1 MIAMLSYVYA
11 EADAQR
17 RREGGSGREAI
28 RGGSRHL
35 GLSARRA
42 LSRPLFGTAEGRWP
56 DAGSASA
63 PGSGPWRA
71 GRCTP
76 PASQPEIPV
85 KRLLL
90 DLNVF
95 LDVVLDR
102 RPDADVAAALWAAI
116 ERGQGHGMVPAHGV
130 TTIFYLLEK
139 ARDAAFARQGVE
151 RLIGVFAVAPVDD
164 NVVRRALALAW
175 PDFED
180 AVCAAAAE
188 ASGCDA
194 LVTRDP
200 DGYPNAP
207 LPVIDPAGALS
218 WLTQE

>member
-1 MIAMLSYVYA
+1 
-11 EADAQR
+11 
-17 RREGGSGREAI
+17 
-28 RGGSRHL
+28 
-35 GLSARRA
+35 
-42 LSRPLFGTAEGRWP
+42 
-56 DAGSASA
+56 
-63 PGSGPWRA
+63 
-71 GRCTP
+71 
-76 PASQPEIPV
+76 V

-95 LDVVLDR
+95 LDVILDR
-102 RPDADVAAALWAAI
+102 SPDADIAAALWAVI
-116 ERGQGHGMVPAHGV
+116 ERGTGHGMVPAHGV

-139 ARDAAFARQGVE
+139 ARDSAFAREGIE
-151 RLIGVFAVAPVDD
+151 RLISVFAVAPVDD

-207 LPVIDPAGALS
+207 FPVIDPAAALS